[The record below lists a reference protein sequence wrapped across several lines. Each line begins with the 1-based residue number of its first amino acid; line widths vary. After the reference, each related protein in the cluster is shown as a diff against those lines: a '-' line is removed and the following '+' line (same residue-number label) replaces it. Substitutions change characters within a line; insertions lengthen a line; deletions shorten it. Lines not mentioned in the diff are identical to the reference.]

1 LTPPDTATTPPA
13 SFPPAA
19 PPVVGRLTDA
29 STGSPTVSP
38 LVLPTASSPASSS
51 RVRTMLRAIPPIL
64 MVPIVLVVALTMG
77 VVWISE
83 TNYAEFQRG
92 MSRLVE
98 ERTRIDLV
106 NDMALVL
113 LNAETAQRGY
123 LLTGRD
129 EYLSPLDYAKEQLP
143 KLENRLA
150 ASLSSR
156 PDRWEDLDRVR
167 LSLMKKLVELETSIQ
182 LYRMGERAKA
192 LEMAGSEEG
201 RALMDAA
208 RATIVNLSTHMNAEL
223 ESNRSAWLRGLEVS
237 RYGILGVAVL
247 SFFLLIAVF
256 QLLARDMHNKAR
268 LSEMID
274 SENARLGREVAERT
288 HELNELTN
296 YLQWTAER
304 EKATIARDLHDEL
317 GGILTSA
324 KMDIEWLGNRMDK
337 TTDNEKRL
345 AQLNRLV
352 DEAVSLKRRVIED
365 LRPSLLDNLGLAPA
379 LEWHVSEHCKSAGL
393 ICKLDIADLSD
404 VIDSDTSIAV
414 YRIVQ
419 EALTN
424 VIRHAKATRFE
435 LAVAEVDGS
444 IELRMRDNG
453 VGLPASFNAAK
464 LSHGLSGMRQR
475 ARALGGDIA
484 WESAPRQG
492 TRIDVRIPLRAR
504 DVEPGDPVD
513 PDAMLHESNGIAPPR
528 ARDRDAAAPSRL

>member
-1 LTPPDTATTPPA
+1 
-13 SFPPAA
+13 
-19 PPVVGRLTDA
+19 
-29 STGSPTVSP
+29 
-38 LVLPTASSPASSS
+38 
-51 RVRTMLRAIPPIL
+51 MLRSIPPIL
-64 MVPIVLVVALTMG
+64 LIPIVLVVALTLG

-129 EYLSPLDYAKEQLP
+129 EYLRPLDYAQEQLP

-150 ASLSSR
+150 ASLASR

-167 LSLMKKLVELETSIQ
+167 QSLMRKLVELETSIQ
-182 LYRMGERAKA
+182 IYRLGDKTKA
-192 LEMAGSEEG
+192 LELAGSDEG

-208 RATIVNLSTHMNAEL
+208 RATITNFSEHMNTEL
-223 ESNRSAWLRGLEVS
+223 ETNRSAWLRGLEFS
-237 RYGILGVAVL
+237 RYGILGVGVL

-256 QLLARDMHNKAR
+256 QLLSRDMRNKAR
-268 LSEMID
+268 ISDMVD

-324 KMDIEWLGNRMDK
+324 KMDIEWIGARLARTPEND
-337 TTDNEKRL
+337 KRL
-345 AQLNRLV
+345 GQLNRLV

-393 ICKLDIADLSD
+393 ICKLDIADLAD
-404 VIDSDTSIAV
+404 VVDSDTSIAI

-435 LAVAEVDGS
+435 LSLADADDGD
-444 IELRMRDNG
+444 IELKLRDNG
-453 VGLPASFNAAK
+453 VGLPSSFNAGK

-492 TRIDVRIPLRAR
+492 TRIDVRIPIRR
-504 DVEPGDPVD
+504 REIDPID
-513 PDAMLHESNGIAPPR
+513 REAMPPVPATR
-528 ARDRDAAAPSRL
+528 PKA

>member
-1 LTPPDTATTPPA
+1 MSPFEPA
-13 SFPPAA
+13 P
-19 PPVVGRLTDA
+19 GGTR
-29 STGSPTVSP
+29 
-38 LVLPTASSPASSS
+38 
-51 RVRTMLRAIPPIL
+51 RVRRMLRAIPLVLLI
-64 MVPIVLVVALTMG
+64 PIVLVVFLTLG
-77 VVWISE
+77 VIWMSE
-83 TNYAEFQRG
+83 TNYASFHRG

-129 EYLSPLDYAKEQLP
+129 EYLRPLDYAKEQLP

-156 PDRWEDLDRVR
+156 PDRWQDLDRVR
-167 LSLMKKLVELETSIQ
+167 QSLMKKLVELETTIQ
-182 LYRMGERAKA
+182 IFKLGDKTKA
-192 LEMAGSEEG
+192 LEMAGSDVG

-208 RATIVNLSTHMNAEL
+208 RAMITSLSEHMNTEL
-223 ESNRSAWLRGLEVS
+223 EGNREAWLRGIEYS
-237 RYGILGVAVL
+237 RYSILGVGLL
-247 SFFLLIAVF
+247 SFLLLITVF
-256 QLLARDMHNKAR
+256 QLLSRDLENKAR
-268 LSEMID
+268 LTEMSD
-274 SENARLGREVAERT
+274 SENARLGKEVAERT

-304 EKATIARDLHDEL
+304 EKAAIARDLHDEL

-324 KMDIEWLGNRMDK
+324 KMDVDWLGSRIERSPE
-337 TTDNEKRL
+337 TEKRL
-345 AQLNRLV
+345 AQLNRML
-352 DEAVSLKRRVIED
+352 DEAVQLKRRVIED

-379 LEWHVSEHCKSAGL
+379 LEWHVTEHCKNAGL
-393 ICKLDIADLSD
+393 ICKLDIADVSEL
-404 VIDSDTSIAV
+404 IDSDTAIAV

-435 LAVAEVDGS
+435 LSLAETGGE

-453 VGLPASFNAAK
+453 VGLPASFNPSK

-492 TRIDVRIPLRAR
+492 TRIDARIPLR
-504 DVEPGDPVD
+504 GG
-513 PDAMLHESNGIAPPR
+513 S
-528 ARDRDAAAPSRL
+528 SRPAT

>member
-1 LTPPDTATTPPA
+1 MLLT
-13 SFPPAA
+13 
-19 PPVVGRLTDA
+19 L
-29 STGSPTVSP
+29 
-38 LVLPTASSPASSS
+38 
-51 RVRTMLRAIPPIL
+51 
-64 MVPIVLVVALTMG
+64 G
-77 VVWISE
+77 VVWMSE
-83 TNYAEFQRG
+83 SNYAAFQRG

-98 ERTRIDLV
+98 ERTRIDLI

-129 EYLSPLDYAKEQLP
+129 EYLQPLDYAKEQLP

-150 ASLSSR
+150 ASLASR
-156 PDRWEDLDRVR
+156 PDRWQDLDRVR
-167 LSLMKKLVELETSIQ
+167 QSLMKKLVELETSIQ
-182 LYRMGERAKA
+182 IFRLGDREKA
-192 LEMAGSEEG
+192 LQMAGSDEG

-208 RATIVNLSTHMNAEL
+208 RATITALSEHMNTEL
-223 ESNRSAWLRGLEVS
+223 ETNRNEWLRGIELS
-237 RYGILGVAVL
+237 RYSILAVGLL
-247 SFFLLIAVF
+247 SFLLLITAF
-256 QLLARDMHNKAR
+256 QLLSRDMQTKAR
-268 LSEMID
+268 IAGMVD

-304 EKATIARDLHDEL
+304 EKAAVARDLHDEL

-324 KMDIEWLGNRMDK
+324 KMDIEWLGKRIERSPE
-337 TTDNEKRL
+337 TEKRL
-345 AQLNRLV
+345 AQLNRLL

-379 LEWHVSEHCKSAGL
+379 LEWHVTEHCKSAGL
-393 ICKLDIADLSD
+393 ICKLDIADIAD
-404 VIDSDTSIAV
+404 TPGMIDSDTSIAI

-435 LAVAEVDGS
+435 LSLQTADDG
-444 IELRMRDNG
+444 IELRMHDNG
-453 VGLPASFNAAK
+453 VGLPASHNPAK

-475 ARALGGDIA
+475 ARALGGDIS

-492 TRIDVRIPLRAR
+492 TRIDVRIPIRPAA
-504 DVEPGDPVD
+504 GAQSAIADPS
-513 PDAMLHESNGIAPPR
+513 PTLST
-528 ARDRDAAAPSRL
+528 S